1 MELGSG
7 SIFDNYSDFSCKRS
21 TLDPDAITNATI
33 WEVREDIVEGKIG
46 IALVISILFV
56 IAFTWNLFIIITYIV
71 KHNLLKQPANIFLFT
86 LAITDFM
93 ISLLVLPVSVVNYA
107 AERFFIGDNDKTR
120 CDVCYTQAFF
130 LMFLILL
137 SLHILASLSVDRC
150 FLLSQPIKYK
160 KKCKPVFAVVTIIS
174 LWFICSFV
182 MILPVFGFGEWE
194 FNRSMALCI
203 ARWQPFENL
212 YFMAFVM
219 MEAMIPIII
228 LCVTNIWTY
237 KIVRRFLKKR
247 LTRRRSYRGSRKE
260 MREDDHSHQRQ
271 QTQLVKVFGALFI
284 AHCIT
289 WTPIVVMIVVV
300 AATQGEG
307 IPDYIFVIGWILTV
321 SNSAVHPIIE
331 SFFNKELRVTVNRT
345 RKSIKKNVRRA
356 SRSLIRLTTRESM
369 RNIPSVSEIVTPV
382 GEKVDSVTLNCTRLT
397 DIPDD
402 MSNRSL
408 SSVSNSPIP
417 NGKISPNP
425 EYLKKAEVPGMT
437 NMHQTSATSSPLAT
451 RYTSTEFFYSSS
463 LTNGDT
469 TSSRVLEKKERHISM
484 SVPGEDKV
492 HYYSKSSS
500 PISDSDDSAIHSGDS
515 SLESKP
521 RRTPLKKARHVSL
534 SLPNDDNVYY
544 PVKSETKMTANET
557 KTDTGSVVNGNDTN
571 TVFEEDFE
579 SKLQRTPL
587 KNTRHVSLSLPN
599 DDHVYYPK
607 MSGTETAID
616 KTKTDTGSVVNGND
630 TNTVFE
636 SDDEGDSV

>member
-7 SIFDNYSDFSCKRS
+7 STFDNNYSDFSCKRS
-21 TLDPDAITNATI
+21 TLDPDDITNTTI
-33 WEVREDIVEGKIG
+33 WEVRDDIAKGKIG
-46 IALVISILFV
+46 IALVVSILFV
-56 IAFTWNLFIIITYIV
+56 IAFTWNLFIMITYIV
-71 KHNLLKQPANIFLFT
+71 KYNLLKQPANIFLFT
-86 LAITDFM
+86 LALTDFL
-93 ISLLVLPVSVVNYA
+93 ISLLILPISVVNYA
-107 AERFFIGDNDKTR
+107 AERFIFGDNDKTR
-120 CDVCYTQAFF
+120 CDICYTQAFF

-137 SLHILASLSVDRC
+137 SLHLLASLSVDRC
-150 FLLSQPIKYK
+150 FLLSQPMKYK
-160 KKCKPVFAVVTIIS
+160 KKCKPVIAVVTIIS
-174 LWFICSFV
+174 LWLVCSLV

-260 MREDDHSHQRQ
+260 MREDDHSHQRE

-289 WTPIVVMIVVV
+289 WTPIALMIVVV

-307 IPDYIFVIGWILTV
+307 IPDYIYVIGWILTV

-356 SRSLIRLTTRESM
+356 SRSLIRLTTRESI
-369 RNIPSVSEIVTPV
+369 RNIPSVSEIGETRA
-382 GEKVDSVTLNCTRLT
+382 GEKVDSVALNCTHMT
-397 DIPDD
+397 DLPDD

-408 SSVSNSPIP
+408 SLDSNSPIP

-425 EYLKKAEVPGMT
+425 EYLKKAEVPGVT
-437 NMHQTSATSSPLAT
+437 NMHQTGTTSSPLAK
-451 RYTSTEFFYSSS
+451 RYTSSSP
-463 LTNGDT
+463 TDGDA
-469 TSSRVLEKKERHISM
+469 RVLEKKSRHISM
-484 SVPGEDKV
+484 SIPGEDRV

-521 RRTPLKKARHVSL
+521 QKTPLKNARHVSL

-544 PVKSETKMTANET
+544 PMKSDT
-557 KTDTGSVVNGNDTN
+557 KTTT
-571 TVFEEDFE
+571 
-579 SKLQRTPL
+579 
-587 KNTRHVSLSLPN
+587 
-599 DDHVYYPK
+599 
-607 MSGTETAID
+607 D
-616 KTKTDTGSVVNGND
+616 KTKTDTGSVVNGNV
-630 TNTVFE
+630 TNTVFEE

>member
-7 SIFDNYSDFSCKRS
+7 STFDNYSDFSCKRS
-21 TLDPDAITNATI
+21 TLDPDGITNTTI
-33 WEVREDIVEGKIG
+33 WEVREEIVKGKIG
-46 IALVISILFV
+46 IALVISFLFV

-93 ISLLVLPVSVVNYA
+93 ISLLVLPISVVNYA
-107 AERFFIGDNDKTR
+107 AERFILGDNDKTR
-120 CDVCYTQAFF
+120 CDICYTQAFF

-182 MILPVFGFGEWE
+182 IILPVFGFGEWE

-289 WTPIVVMIVVV
+289 WTPIVLMIVVV

-345 RKSIKKNVRRA
+345 RKSIKKNMRRA

-369 RNIPSVSEIVTPV
+369 RNIPSVSENVETPV
-382 GEKVDSVTLNCTRLT
+382 GEKVDSVALNCTRMT

-408 SSVSNSPIP
+408 SSDSNSPTP

-425 EYLKKAEVPGMT
+425 EYLKKAEVPGV
-437 NMHQTSATSSPLAT
+437 HQTGATSSPLAL
-451 RYTSTEFFYSSS
+451 RYTSEFFYSSS
-463 LTNGDT
+463 PTNGDT
-469 TSSRVLEKKERHISM
+469 TSSRVLEKKSRHISM

-521 RRTPLKKARHVSL
+521 RRNPLKKPRHVSL

-544 PVKSETKMTANET
+544 PRKSET

-571 TVFEEDFE
+571 TVFDEDLE

-607 MSGTETAID
+607 MSDTETTID

-630 TNTVFE
+630 TNTVFDESDE